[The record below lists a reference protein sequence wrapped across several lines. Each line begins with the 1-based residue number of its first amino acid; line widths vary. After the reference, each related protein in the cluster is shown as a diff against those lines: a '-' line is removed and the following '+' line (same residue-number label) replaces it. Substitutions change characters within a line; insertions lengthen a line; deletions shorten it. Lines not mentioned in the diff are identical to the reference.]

1 MSPPRPDDERFW
13 PPKAFCCP
21 PFPFAEYDRARVVVL
36 PVPYDSTVTAR
47 AGARDGPEAII
58 TNSED
63 MELFDVGLGY
73 EPYLHGIY
81 TSPAVMV
88 TNETP
93 EAMINRIHEVAG
105 EYVDDGKFL
114 VTFGGEHTVAVG
126 SFRAHRD
133 KYPNLSVLAIDA
145 HADLR
150 DEYLDTRYNHACS
163 LRRML
168 DDVPVT
174 QVGLRSAAVEE
185 ARYIKENN
193 LPFYSPRQFR
203 KLQDLSTI
211 VDTLADNVYI
221 TIDLDGIDA
230 GEIPRRRH
238 ARARWPALGRGV
250 GAHGGDQRLEAHR
263 RLRPHGAIARPWPQ
277 GLLLRRRQARVP
289 HDRPRAGH
297 ARRLAARR
305 RCLASPSGPSSSARS
320 SCSLWSTPRRASP

>member
-1 MSPPRPDDERFW
+1 
-13 PPKAFCCP
+13 
-21 PFPFAEYDRARVVVL
+21 
-36 PVPYDSTVTAR
+36 VPYDSTVTAR

-63 MELFDVGLGY
+63 MELYDVGLGF

-93 EAMINRIHEVAG
+93 EAMINRIHQIAG

-133 KYPNLSVLAIDA
+133 RYSDLSVLAIDA

-150 DEYLDTRYNHACS
+150 DEYLETRYNHACS

-185 ARYIKENN
+185 ARYIRERN

-203 KLQDLSTI
+203 RLPDLSTI
-211 VDTLADNVYI
+211 LDSLAENVYV

-230 GEIPRRRH
+230 GEFP
-238 ARARWPALGRGV
+238 AVGTPEPGGLRWDEVSELMEAVAASKRIVGFDLTELSPDLGPKACSYAAAKLAYRMIGLALGPPEG
-250 GAHGGDQRLEAHR
+250 
-263 RLRPHGAIARPWPQ
+263 
-277 GLLLRRRQARVP
+277 
-289 HDRPRAGH
+289 
-297 ARRLAARR
+297 
-305 RCLASPSGPSSSARS
+305 
-320 SCSLWSTPRRASP
+320 

>member
-1 MSPPRPDDERFW
+1 MSRPRPDDDRFW
-13 PPKAFCCP
+13 PPKGFCCP
-21 PFPFAEYDRARVVVL
+21 PFPFSEYERSRVVVL

-63 MELFDVGLGY
+63 MELYDIGLGY

-93 EAMINRIHEVAG
+93 EAMINRIHDVG
-105 EYVDDGKFL
+105 SEYVDDGKFL

-133 KYPNLSVLAIDA
+133 KYPDLSVLAIDA

-150 DEYLDTRYNHACS
+150 DEYQDTRYNHACS
-163 LRRML
+163 LRRIL

-174 QVGLRSAAVEE
+174 QVGLRSAAAEE
-185 ARYIKENN
+185 ARFIKENN

-203 KLQDLSTI
+203 QLKDLSTI
-211 VDTLADNVYI
+211 VDTLSDNVYI

-230 GEIPRRRH
+230 GEFP
-238 ARARWPALGRGV
+238 AVGTPEPGGLRWDEVSELMEAIGASNKRIVGFDLTELSPDLGPKACSYAAAKLAYRMIGLALG
-250 GAHGGDQRLEAHR
+250 
-263 RLRPHGAIARPWPQ
+263 
-277 GLLLRRRQARVP
+277 
-289 HDRPRAGH
+289 
-297 ARRLAARR
+297 
-305 RCLASPSGPSSSARS
+305 
-320 SCSLWSTPRRASP
+320 TPEG